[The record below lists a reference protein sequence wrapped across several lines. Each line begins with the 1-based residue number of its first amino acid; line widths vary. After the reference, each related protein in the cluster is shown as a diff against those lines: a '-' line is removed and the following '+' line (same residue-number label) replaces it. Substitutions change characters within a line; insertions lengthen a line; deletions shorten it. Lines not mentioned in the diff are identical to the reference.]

1 MDRFEIDPADYTTI
15 TDADPEARAWLRA
28 NGQEAPLAGNRFDK
42 ADALEFVEQLYAAG
56 ATRVVVAANCI
67 RDDAAERKLGG
78 PYADGIKVE
87 LPDDPGK
94 RRALF
99 EISNREAEEEGFDPE
114 PDEGQRVLF
123 LWWD

>member
-15 TDADPEARAWLRA
+15 TDADPEALAWIRG
-28 NGQEAPLAGNRFDK
+28 NGQEAPLAGNRFDRE
-42 ADALEFVEQLYAAG
+42 DALAFVEQLYAAG
-56 ATRVVVAANCI
+56 AARVVVAASCI
-67 RDDAAERKLGG
+67 RDDAAERALGG
-78 PYADGIKVE
+78 PYADGLKVE

-99 EISNREAEEEGFDPE
+99 EISNREAEDEGFDPE
-114 PDEGQRVLF
+114 PDEGQRVLV